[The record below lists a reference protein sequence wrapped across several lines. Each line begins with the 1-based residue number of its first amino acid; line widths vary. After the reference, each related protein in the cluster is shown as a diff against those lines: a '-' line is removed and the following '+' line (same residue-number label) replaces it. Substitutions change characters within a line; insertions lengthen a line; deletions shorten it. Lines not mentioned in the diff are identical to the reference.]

1 MIGNT
6 FWDDMGID
14 AYEIQ
19 LAIESQAKILI
30 DHWGKELTE
39 TDLLKLKAYS
49 DSLDNPVETAFAQIA
64 LKHYQAQDYQPEFIH
79 ADMSKQSTTKRWWQ
93 FWKK

>member
-19 LAIESQAKILI
+19 LAIESQAKILV

-49 DSLDNPVETAFAQIA
+49 DSSDNLVEAAFAKSA
-64 LKHYQAQDYQPEFIH
+64 LAYYQTQSYEPRFIH
-79 ADMSKQSTTKRWWQ
+79 ADMATQSTARRWWQ

>member
-14 AYEIQ
+14 AFEIQ
-19 LAIESQAKILI
+19 LAIEAHAKTLV

-49 DSLDNPVETAFAQIA
+49 DSQNNPVEAAFAKSA
-64 LKHYQAQDYQPEFIH
+64 LAYYQTQGYQPEFIH
-79 ADMSKQSTTKRWWQ
+79 ADMANQSTTRRWWQ
-93 FWKK
+93 FWKR

>member
-6 FWDDMGID
+6 FWDDLGID
-14 AYEIQ
+14 AYEVQ
-19 LAIESQAKILI
+19 LAIEAQAKTLV
-30 DHWGKELTE
+30 DHWGKDFTE

-49 DSLDNPVETAFAQIA
+49 DSQDNLVEAAFAKSV
-64 LKHYQAQDYQPEFIH
+64 LVYYQTQNYEPQFIH
-79 ADMSKQSTTKRWWQ
+79 ADMANRSTARRWWQ

>member
-6 FWDDMGID
+6 FWDDLGID
-14 AYEIQ
+14 AYEVQ
-19 LAIESQAKILI
+19 LAIEAQAKTLV

-49 DSLDNPVETAFAQIA
+49 DAIDNPVETAFAKSA
-64 LKHYQAQDYQPEFIH
+64 LEYYQTQNYEPRFIH
-79 ADMSKQSTTKRWWQ
+79 ADMAHQSTTRRWWQ